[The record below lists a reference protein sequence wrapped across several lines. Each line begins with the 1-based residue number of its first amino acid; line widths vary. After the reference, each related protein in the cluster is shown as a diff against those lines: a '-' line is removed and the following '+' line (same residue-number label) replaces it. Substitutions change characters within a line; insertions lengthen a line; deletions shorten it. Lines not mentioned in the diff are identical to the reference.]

1 MKPSSSWRSGPVSEK
16 RDNEQVVHDV
26 SDLSELDNFTEE
38 LERTLTEARG
48 GAAEQ
53 EQPRKPLGAGA
64 EQQRSQERTGW
75 RGLLRRGFG
84 VRGS

>member
-1 MKPSSSWRSGPVSEK
+1 MKPSSSWRSGTVSEK

-48 GAAEQ
+48 GAADTK
-53 EQPRKPLGAGA
+53 PRKPLGAGA
-64 EQQRSQERTGW
+64 EQEQSQERTGW

>member
-1 MKPSSSWRSGPVSEK
+1 MSEK
-16 RDNEQVVHDV
+16 RDARQEQVVHDV

-38 LERTLTEARG
+38 LERTLTEVRG
-48 GAAEQ
+48 GVAEQEQ

-64 EQQRSQERTGW
+64 EQQQSQERTGW

-84 VRGS
+84 VGS